1 MKPNAFVYPLVT
13 MLLMSACSASDS
25 TGTKQMKLPTAIN
38 PEAINYITN
47 ERDVS
52 WTSRHLNPCNGDSVD
67 ITATS
72 HWIIM
77 TGLDNA
83 GGMHYS
89 ANIIAKGN
97 GASPS
102 KLYKIN
108 EQFRYVAQD
117 PANSEGYV
125 IRQRGTLKVDGPGTA
140 DDFYEVV
147 NFKTT
152 VTNTGV
158 PTASLETTSAQC
170 TEN

>member
-1 MKPNAFVYPLVT
+1 MKPNVVAYPIAAL
-13 MLLMSACSASDS
+13 LLMAACNASDS
-25 TGTKQMKLPTAIN
+25 TAAKQMKVPTALN

-52 WTSRHLNPCNGDSVD
+52 WTTRHYNPCNGDSVD

-72 HWIIM
+72 HWIIL
-77 TGLDNA
+77 TGFDNA
-83 GGMHYS
+83 GGFHYS
-89 ANIIAKGN
+89 ANIVAKGN

-102 KLYKIN
+102 KLYKIQ
-108 EQFRYVAQD
+108 EQFRYVEQD
-117 PANSEGYV
+117 PANSDGYV

-152 VTNTGV
+152 VTNQGV
-158 PTASLETTSAQC
+158 PTAILETTAAQC
-170 TEN
+170 TE